1 MQPKGTLRG
10 GLKKMVNSKE
20 DDFHCPDTRER
31 VKAKVIDRAL
41 ALN

>member
-1 MQPKGTLRG
+1 MQPKVTLSG
-10 GLKKMVNSKE
+10 DWGKMVNSKE

-41 ALN
+41 TLN